1 MGKEGG
7 TARRGRGAGGRS
19 PGCKLTPAPLGTRR
33 TAARARTLVFTLA
46 SCSLAPS
53 GTATPILVRPP
64 YPSNLS
70 RSLPVNSMATLG
82 NPFSHP
88 PSKPESLART
98 PSHPLTFFANKPQ
111 NSARVPTP
119 LPPYWQAA
127 LPPAGQSRTRRSAEH
142 HHLACSSSECRIP
155 SALRLSQIL

>member
-53 GTATPILVRPP
+53 GAYNYPPRATT
-64 YPSNLS
+64 
-70 RSLPVNSMATLG
+70 LPLELIQI
-82 NPFSHP
+82 P
-88 PSKPESLART
+88 
-98 PSHPLTFFANKPQ
+98 
-111 NSARVPTP
+111 
-119 LPPYWQAA
+119 
-127 LPPAGQSRTRRSAEH
+127 
-142 HHLACSSSECRIP
+142 SSELHGYPGKSFLAP
-155 SALRLSQIL
+155 SL